1 MDKNPSPNS
10 PPKNQSKNRATKI
23 KLTLDQEQKFHL
35 YTPKITTLHCRN
47 RHPST
52 QKKNHPTPP
61 LTTQPQIAPQKGE
74 QKQEI
79 LRSLPAVRAINPPTP
94 HYQTISLTLSS
105 SAQSLALPNPN
116 FSSSTLQLR
125 FFFLFCCEFF
135 FSLLFRFFSSSSCAC
150 RRRPRRRANRL
161 NRFAAPGTVATG
173 CSRWAGPTLTAID
186 RSPWGPREASGPSDR
201 PRSRIARR
209 VCTRGRA

>member
-79 LRSLPAVRAINPPTP
+79 LRSLPAVRAINPPP
-94 HYQTISLTLSS
+94 P
-105 SAQSLALPNPN
+105 LPNHLSHLEFVGSIAGPPKPQLLLLYLAATIF
-116 FSSSTLQLR
+116 FSFLLR
-125 FFFLFCCEFF
+125 IF

>member
-79 LRSLPAVRAINPPTP
+79 LRSLPAVRAINPPPPTTKPSLSPWVRRLNRWPSQTP
-94 HYQTISLTLSS
+94 TSPPLPCSCDFFFFFAANFFFLSS
-105 SAQSLALPNPN
+105 SASSPPLPAPVGGVLADE
-116 FSSSTLQLR
+116 Q
-125 FFFLFCCEFF
+125 
-135 FSLLFRFFSSSSCAC
+135 
-150 RRRPRRRANRL
+150 
-161 NRFAAPGTVATG
+161 TG
-173 CSRWAGPTLTAID
+173 
-186 RSPWGPREASGPSDR
+186 
-201 PRSRIARR
+201 
-209 VCTRGRA
+209 